1 MDMFGSK
8 LFWIFQRSLGA
19 RRAQPGRKMRAVP
32 VCALAILASPPRPP
46 ARFFAADATGLGNAA
61 RTRPVVPGSLAA
73 PYRPLAAPTAAAVRG
88 GRASNF
94 LAWACVK
101 LFL

>member
-1 MDMFGSK
+1 MLRKKKMDTIGSK

-32 VCALAILASPPRPP
+32 VCALAILAAPPRPLT

-61 RTRPVVPGSLAA
+61 RARPVVPGSL
-73 PYRPLAAPTAAAVRG
+73 VR
-88 GRASNF
+88 SEVNNSE
-94 LAWACVK
+94 
-101 LFL
+101 